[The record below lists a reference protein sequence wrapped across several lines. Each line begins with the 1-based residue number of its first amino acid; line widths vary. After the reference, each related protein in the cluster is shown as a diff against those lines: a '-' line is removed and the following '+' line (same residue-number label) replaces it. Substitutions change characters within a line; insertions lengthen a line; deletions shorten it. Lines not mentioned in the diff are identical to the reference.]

1 MRLDKKHTILLA
13 FIIAVVAV
21 INHQAFAQAQNST
34 SSYEP
39 YYDNI
44 IQHCFDRV
52 EKIQAGGNPVQD
64 LVKANLIPH
73 HFENMTCTD
82 VSNEKI
88 AQR

>member
-1 MRLDKKHTILLA
+1 MDKKHTILLA
-13 FIIAVVAV
+13 FIIAVVMV
-21 INHQAFAQAQNST
+21 INQQAFAQAQNST

-82 VSNEKI
+82 VSNEKL